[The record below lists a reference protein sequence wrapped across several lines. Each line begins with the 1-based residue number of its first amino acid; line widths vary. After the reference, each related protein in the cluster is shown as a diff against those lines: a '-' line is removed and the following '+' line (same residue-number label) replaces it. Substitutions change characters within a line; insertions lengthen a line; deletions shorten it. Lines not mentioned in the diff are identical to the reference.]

1 MPSAIQCGPGACP
14 LAEVVAIQICAKA
27 ADPLVERDEVV
38 AVAGKG
44 LEGDRYFR
52 KVGTYAKAG
61 KLGAGKEITL
71 VEEESLAAA
80 KLEHGVE
87 VSFRETRRNVL
98 VRGVGLNDL
107 VGREFLVGDVL
118 LLGVKL
124 CEPCIKIAS
133 WSKKPLIRALCHRGG
148 LNARI
153 LRGGT
158 IRKGHAVA
166 VPSLHDEG
174 RAQSAP

>member
-1 MPSAIQCGPGACP
+1 MP
-14 LAEVVAIQICAKA
+14 EVVAIQICAKA
-27 ADPLVERDEVV
+27 ADPVEPVAEVL

-44 LEGDRYFR
+44 LEGDRYFK
-52 KVGTYAKAG
+52 KVGTYAGAG

-71 VEEESLAAA
+71 IEEESLAAA
-80 KLEHGVE
+80 EREHGVA

-98 VRGVGLNDL
+98 VRGVSLNAL
-107 VGREFLVGDVL
+107 VGKEFLVGDVL

-133 WSKKPLIRALCHRGG
+133 WSKKPLVRALCRRGG

-153 LRGGT
+153 LRGGP
-158 IRKGHAVA
+158 IRVGAEVA
-166 VPSLHDEG
+166 IPSLSARVSLPPG
-174 RAQSAP
+174 R